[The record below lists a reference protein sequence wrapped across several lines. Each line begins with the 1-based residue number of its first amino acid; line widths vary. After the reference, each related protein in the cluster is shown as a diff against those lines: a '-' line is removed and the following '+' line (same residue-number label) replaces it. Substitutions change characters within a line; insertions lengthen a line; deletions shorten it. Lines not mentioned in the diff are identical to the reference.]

1 MIFFF
6 CRKES
11 IIVVEIEA
19 EKIED
24 DVEDLRVQDHDRDL
38 DEDQD
43 RAIVDEEEGRL
54 QAGHDHETNLVM
66 GLGRAKRK
74 FQKIQFE
81 VENILQIQMRI
92 NQSKHEKTGS
102 WIDSNVILGEIL
114 SFRIRIILI
123 ASVSSENSPWPKKT
137 FERKMKIS
145 PKMSS
150 AGMKHL

>member
-1 MIFFF
+1 MIG
-6 CRKES
+6 
-11 IIVVEIEA
+11 
-19 EKIED
+19 
-24 DVEDLRVQDHDRDL
+24 Q
-38 DEDQD
+38 
-43 RAIVDEEEGRL
+43 
-54 QAGHDHETNLVM
+54 
-66 GLGRAKRK
+66 GRAKRK

-81 VENILQIQMRI
+81 VENILQIQMMI

-114 SFRIRIILI
+114 SFRIEIILI
-123 ASVSSENSPWPKKT
+123 ASVSSGNSPWPKKT